1 MKARELLRRLF
12 YYAITLEGKWIYG
25 NTWQKAKTDGF
36 KTS

>member
-25 NTWQKAKTDGF
+25 NT
-36 KTS
+36 